1 MAGRFA
7 RSLDLAKAAWSV
19 VRADKELM
27 LLPVLSVAVLLLILG
42 SLAVPVA
49 LLGGLSPDA
58 VDGEPGAVPA
68 LGMLVFYIVA
78 YFVTLFF
85 NTALVGAAMIRM
97 DGGNPRLG
105 DGLSIAWERAGR
117 ILGYACIAATVGLLL
132 RALEQRIGLIGRIV
146 IKLIGVGWALATF
159 LVVPVLVTRDVGP
172 VDAVK
177 ESADLLRRTW
187 GENLIGNLGL
197 GFVFGAAYFGLAI
210 VCVGILVLVAQTG
223 RPLFISF
230 VLLAAIAAFLALSAL
245 HATMQGV
252 YSAALYRYATDH
264 ATPLPGFGPELLEG
278 AFAAKP

>member
-1 MAGRFA
+1 M
-7 RSLDLAKAAWSV
+7 
-19 VRADKELM
+19 
-27 LLPVLSVAVLLLILG
+27 
-42 SLAVPVA
+42 
-49 LLGGLSPDA
+49 
-58 VDGEPGAVPA
+58 
-68 LGMLVFYIVA
+68 
-78 YFVTLFF
+78 
-85 NTALVGAAMIRM
+85 
-97 DGGNPRLG
+97 
-105 DGLSIAWERAGR
+105 
-117 ILGYACIAATVGLLL
+117 
-132 RALEQRIGLIGRIV
+132 
-146 IKLIGVGWALATF
+146 
-159 LVVPVLVTRDVGP
+159 TRDVGP

-177 ESADLLRRTW
+177 ESAELLRRTW